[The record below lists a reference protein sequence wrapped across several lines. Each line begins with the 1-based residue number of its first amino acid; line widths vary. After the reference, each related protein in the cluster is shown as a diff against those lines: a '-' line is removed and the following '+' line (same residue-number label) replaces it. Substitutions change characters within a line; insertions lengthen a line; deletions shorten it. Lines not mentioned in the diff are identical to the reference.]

1 MYMHSMRARAL
12 HKRTSVGTPRR
23 AAERLVA
30 AAAAMA
36 AAPWTPAIVP
46 LPSLATAA
54 TSERPERVGEGT
66 G

>member
-1 MYMHSMRARAL
+1 MHSMQACAV
-12 HKRTSVGTPRR
+12 HKRTSVGTLLRPT
-23 AAERLVA
+23 ERLMA

-36 AAPWTPAIVP
+36 AAPRTPAIVP

-54 TSERPERVGEGT
+54 TSERPERIGEGT

>member
-1 MYMHSMRARAL
+1 MHMHSMRAHAL
-12 HKRTSVGTPRR
+12 HKRTSVGTPWR
-23 AAERLVA
+23 AAERFVA

-36 AAPWTPAIVP
+36 AAPRAPVVVP
-46 LPSLATAA
+46 QPSLATAA

>member
-1 MYMHSMRARAL
+1 MYSMRAHAL

-23 AAERLVA
+23 AAERFVA

-36 AAPWTPAIVP
+36 AAPKTRAVVP
-46 LPSLATAA
+46 QPSLATAA
-54 TSERPERVGEGT
+54 TIERPERVGEGT